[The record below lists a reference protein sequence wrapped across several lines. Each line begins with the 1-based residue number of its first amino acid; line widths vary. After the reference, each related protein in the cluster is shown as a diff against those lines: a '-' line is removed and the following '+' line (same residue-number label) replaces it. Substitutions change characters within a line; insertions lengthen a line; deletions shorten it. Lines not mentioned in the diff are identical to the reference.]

1 MSVENAERL
10 LERMKSDDSLA
21 KKIRATSLDAFEK
34 TTQEEGL
41 PCSMEEVQEALGNR
55 MASEELSEI
64 QLEHVSGGTGW

>member
-34 TTQEEGL
+34 TTQ
-41 PCSMEEVQEALGNR
+41 
-55 MASEELSEI
+55 
-64 QLEHVSGGTGW
+64 